1 MVLKGFFINI
11 NMKPKIKVN
20 GPQGVVE
27 LFTESSLVGKLP
39 AQKQPKIVFRKHYN
53 TFKTSPNH
61 CTDQKHCQLRKFL
74 FFHVQNAFGSNLSH
88 FQLII
93 TEKDGTI

>member
-39 AQKQPKIVFRKHYN
+39 AQKQPKIVFRK
-53 TFKTSPNH
+53 FSCLKKDFSPN
-61 CTDQKHCQLRKFL
+61 F
-74 FFHVQNAFGSNLSH
+74 S
-88 FQLII
+88 
-93 TEKDGTI
+93 